1 MPVGCNA
8 RLRALL
14 TAYAGQPLPA
24 ASEPLSPRPTPRVS
38 NPDEPASRSPASYLW
53 AALLAR
59 IYACFLLVCPNCGHA
74 MELTAFVTEPPRV
87 APARGPPDESLAFD
101 QSPRHDP
108 SVPEPAPEYE
118 FDQRLTW

>member
-59 IYACFLLVCPNCGHA
+59 ISAI
-74 MELTAFVTEPPRV
+74 
-87 APARGPPDESLAFD
+87 APAFCLAERQVAQFIQDNKIDMAKSVCQASLPGVELFQLAGIDQFD
-101 QSPRHDP
+101 R
-108 SVPEPAPEYE
+108 
-118 FDQRLTW
+118 